1 VRWGKTLDCLSR
13 YAFCSLLVSLVCL
26 SLSLYTSRER
36 ENVCC
41 SWYSS
46 RFNLG
51 FRVSLTLSVSVLF
64 LFVNVCS
71 KKDRKRERIN
81 WGQTPWG
88 RRTRAGKATKIA
100 LVSRTFFAEF
110 ICCVEVAFVVV
121 CETDFRCVYHIYSL
135 LFSLILFYIKH
146 LDKGN
151 NAE

>member
-1 VRWGKTLDCLSR
+1 MRWGKTLDCLSR

-51 FRVSLTLSVSVLF
+51 FRVSLTLSVPVLF

-81 WGQTPWG
+81 WGHHGEEAREQEKQ
-88 RRTRAGKATKIA
+88 RKSRSY
-100 LVSRTFFAEF
+100 LVLSLPNV
-110 ICCVEVAFVVV
+110 CCVEVAFAVV
-121 CETDFRCVYHIYSL
+121 CKTDFRCVYHIYSL

-146 LDKGN
+146 LNKGN